1 MRNHTICILGG
12 SGFVGH
18 HLANRLARQGYTVQ
32 ILTRRRE
39 RHRALRI
46 NHNVQLIEANVLDR
60 EVLQQQ
66 FAGVFAV
73 INLIGILNESGGASG
88 NFHTIH
94 AELPRSVAQAAVH
107 GGVSRLLHMSALN
120 AAAGETHSRYLKTK
134 GIGEDHAHAAAEQG
148 LAVTSFRPSI
158 IFGPGDSFFNR
169 FATLLKLTP
178 LVFPLACP
186 ASRLAP
192 VYVGDVTAAFC
203 RALEDDATRGQ
214 RLELCGPDTRTLRE
228 LVEYTRDL
236 LGMKQE
242 IIGLGNGLSR
252 LQARVLGLLPGRPFT
267 MDNYYSLQ
275 QDSICR
281 ENALPALGIPP
292 TPVAAVVPGY
302 LADRTTRG
310 RYDSYRRAA
319 RRQ

>member
-1 MRNHTICILGG
+1 MKNHTICILGG
-12 SGFVGH
+12 TGFVGH
-18 HLANRLARQGYTVQ
+18 HLANRLARQGNTVQ

-46 NHNVQLIEANVLDR
+46 HHNIRLIEANVLDP
-60 EVLQQQ
+60 EMLQQQ
-66 FAGVFAV
+66 FTGVSAV
-73 INLIGILNESGGASG
+73 INLIGVLNETGGADGS
-88 NFHTIH
+88 FQAIH
-94 AELPRSVAQAAVH
+94 AELPRRIAQAAVH
-107 GGVSRLLHMSALN
+107 SGVPRLLHMSALN
-120 AAAGETHSRYLKTK
+120 ADPGERNSRYLQTK

-169 FATLLKLTP
+169 FATLLRLTP

-186 ASRLAP
+186 ASRFAP
-192 VYVGDVTAAFC
+192 VYVGDVTGAFC
-203 RALEDDATRGQ
+203 RALEDDATRGR
-214 RLELCGPDTRTLRE
+214 RLELCGPETRTLRE

-242 IIGLGNGLSR
+242 IIGLGDGLSR

-267 MDNYYSLQ
+267 MDNYHSLQ
-275 QDSICR
+275 KDSTCR

-292 TPVAAVVPGY
+292 TPMAAVVPGY